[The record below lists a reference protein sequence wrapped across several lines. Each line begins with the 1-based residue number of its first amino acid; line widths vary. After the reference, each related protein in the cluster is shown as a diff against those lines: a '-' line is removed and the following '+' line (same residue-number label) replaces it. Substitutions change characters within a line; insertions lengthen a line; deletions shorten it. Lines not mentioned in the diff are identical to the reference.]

1 MKKYIPIMLLL
12 FLTTGFSTSLFSQ
25 TSRKDYSLQVDSIL
39 NLMTLEEKVGQMI
52 QYSDDRLQTGPSIE
66 HTDLFAEITAGRVGS
81 MFNVM
86 SVERIR
92 SNAKSFENSF
102 TIWA

>member
-39 NLMTLEEKVGQMI
+39 NLMTLEEKSGA
-52 QYSDDRLQTGPSIE
+52 DD
-66 HTDLFAEITAGRVGS
+66 
-81 MFNVM
+81 
-86 SVERIR
+86 SV
-92 SNAKSFENSF
+92 F
-102 TIWA
+102 

>member
-52 QYSDDRLQTGPSIE
+52 QYSDDRLQTRAINR
-66 HTDLFAEITAGRVGS
+66 TYRQFA
-81 MFNVM
+81 
-86 SVERIR
+86 
-92 SNAKSFENSF
+92 
-102 TIWA
+102 